1 MAPRKPNANATDQTK
16 KVRSSAPL
24 WAALVLGACAL
35 SPQVVRIH
43 PELAAPALPSG
54 SSAKSIA
61 LQVSDARGTALVG
74 RRGGVYQTATITTD
88 PGMADMVR
96 NELARILSARGFQM
110 LEAGVAADIRL
121 TVEIAELGYEVKQQK
136 VTRMIETS
144 ASVRARSASGETE
157 RTGEYADRRTKEVVK
172 APSAADNEELI
183 NAVLS
188 ASLQRLVADP
198 DLLNYD

>member
-1 MAPRKPNANATDQTK
+1 MAPRRSKANTIDQTK
-16 KVRSSAPL
+16 KVSLSAFL

-35 SPQVVRIH
+35 SPQVARIH

-54 SSAKSIA
+54 PSAKSIA
-61 LQVSDARGTALVG
+61 LQVSDTRGTALVG
-74 RRGGVYQTATITTD
+74 KRGGVYQTATITTD
-88 PGMADMVR
+88 PGMPDAAR
-96 NELARILSARGFQM
+96 KELARVLAARGFQV
-110 LEAGVAADIRL
+110 LAAGESADIRL

-136 VTRMIETS
+136 VTRVIETT
-144 ASVRARSASGETE
+144 ATVNAKSASGDTS
-157 RTGEYADRRTKEVVK
+157 RTGRYSDHRTKEVVK